1 MEDIIWRLDQ
11 KINDKGIPV
20 DTEALTATQIEIEK
34 ELIRLNE
41 VCVSICGFRASQ
53 RNAIMDWVKSQ
64 GVVIPD
70 LTKQTVKETLAGDLP
85 ADVRKVLK
93 IRQMVGKT
101 STAKVGRL
109 LNWTCEDG
117 RVRNTLQYYGAYRT
131 GRFAGR
137 GPQIQN
143 FPRGGLSKQS
153 VEDALRMIRDGET
166 YLGIDDLFDTVSSL
180 LRAFIKAPEGRHFV
194 VADLA
199 GIEARVLPWLAE
211 DEETLD
217 IFRNG
222 EDIYKFAAAQIYK
235 KEYED
240 ITKKERFVGKVATLS
255 LGYGGGFLAFTGMA
269 KTYGVI
275 DMDEGFAETI
285 KTQWRRANSKIVR
298 LWRTVEKAAVY
309 AVKHPNQ
316 TITTAGG
323 RLKFIHDGDD
333 LKIMLPS
340 SRAMHYPKFSY
351 TYDRYKGNILT
362 HMGSTAAGWGE
373 LRTWGAKLCENITQ
387 AVARDVLAHSMPE
400 IDKAGFEIVFHV
412 HDEIVAEV
420 DDGDEK
426 LTSDYLVE
434 LMTNGHLWTKGLPLD
449 AEGETMK
456 RYRK

>member
-1 MEDIIWRLDQ
+1 MEDIIWALDQ

-20 DTEALTATQIEIEK
+20 DTEALEATQIEIEK
-34 ELIRLNE
+34 ELARLNE

-53 RNAIMDWVKSQ
+53 RNAILDWIKSQ
-64 GVVIPD
+64 GVVLPD
-70 LTKQTVKETLAGDLP
+70 LTKLTVKETLAGELP
-85 ADVRKVLK
+85 ADVRRVLK

-109 LNWTCEDG
+109 LNWTCADG

-143 FPRGGLSKQS
+143 FPRGSLSEQE
-153 VEDALRMIRDGET
+153 VEDALRMIRNGET

-180 LRAFIKAPEGRHFV
+180 LRAFIKAPEGKHFV

-199 GIEARVLPWLAE
+199 GIEARVLPWLAR
-211 DEETLD
+211 DEKTLD
-217 IFRNG
+217 IFRDG

-240 ITKKERFVGKVATLS
+240 ITKEERFTGKVATLS
-255 LGYGGGFLAFTGMA
+255 LGYGGGVMAFTGMA
-269 KTYGVI
+269 KVYGVDI
-275 DMDEGFAETI
+275 DEAFAEDI
-285 KTQWRRANSKIVR
+285 KTQWRDANPKIVQ
-298 LWRTVEKAAVY
+298 LWRTVEKAAVH
-309 AVKHPNQ
+309 AVKHKNQ
-316 TITTAGG
+316 TVSIAGG
-323 RLKFIHDGDD
+323 KLKFHHDGED
-333 LKIMLPS
+333 LKITLPS
-340 SRAMHYPKFSY
+340 ARALHYPKFEHTHDNY
-351 TYDRYKGNILT
+351 RGNTLT
-362 HMGSTAAGWGE
+362 HMGGTISGWGE
-373 LRTWGAKLCENITQ
+373 LRTYGAKMVENVTQ
-387 AVARDVLAHSMPE
+387 AVARDVLAHAMPE

-426 LTSDYLVE
+426 LTSNYLVE
-434 LMTNGHLWTKGLPLD
+434 LMTDGHLWTKGLPLD

>member
-1 MEDIIWRLDQ
+1 MEDTIWALDQ

-20 DTEALTATQIEIEK
+20 DTEALTATQKEIDK
-34 ELIRLNE
+34 ELVRLNE
-41 VCVSICGFRASQ
+41 VCVSVCGFRASQ

-143 FPRGGLSKQS
+143 FPRGRLNEQE

-180 LRAFIKAPEGRHFV
+180 LRAFIKAPEGKHFV

-199 GIEARVLPWLAE
+199 GIEARVLPWLAG
-211 DEETLD
+211 DEKTLD

-235 KEYED
+235 KDYKD
-240 ITKKERFVGKVATLS
+240 ITKEERFTGKIATLS
-255 LGYGGGFLAFTGMA
+255 LGYGGGMLAFTGMA
-269 KTYGVI
+269 KTYSV
-275 DMDEGFAETI
+275 DMDEAFAEDI
-285 KTQWRRANSKIVR
+285 KNQWRDANPKIVQ
-298 LWRTVEKAAVY
+298 LWYSIEKAVIHAY
-309 AVKHPNQ
+309 KHPKQ
-316 TITTAGG
+316 PITLADGK
-323 RLKFIHDGDD
+323 LKIIHDGDN
-333 LKIMLPS
+333 LKIRLPS
-340 SRAMHYPKFSY
+340 SRVMYYPRFEHESHKF
-351 TYDRYKGNILT
+351 KGDLLT
-362 HMGSTAAGWGE
+362 HMGGTLAGWGE

-387 AVARDVLAHSMPE
+387 ACARDVLAHSMPA

>member
-1 MEDIIWRLDQ
+1 M
-11 KINDKGIPV
+11 V
-20 DTEALTATQIEIEK
+20 
-34 ELIRLNE
+34 
-41 VCVSICGFRASQ
+41 
-53 RNAIMDWVKSQ
+53 
-64 GVVIPD
+64 D
-70 LTKQTVKETLAGDLP
+70 LTKLTVKETLTGDLP
-85 ADVRKVLK
+85 KRVRKVLD

-109 LNWTCEDG
+109 LDWTCADG

-143 FPRGGLSKQS
+143 FPRGTLSEQE
-153 VEDALRMIRDGET
+153 VEDALRMIRDGDT

-199 GIEARVLPWLAE
+199 GIEARVLPWLAG
-211 DEETLD
+211 DEKTLD

-235 KEYED
+235 KDYKD
-240 ITKKERFVGKVATLS
+240 ITKEERFTGKVATLS
-255 LGYGGGFLAFTGMA
+255 LGYGGGVKAFLSMA
-269 KTYGVI
+269 KVYGVE
-275 DMDEGFAETI
+275 MTEEFAEEI
-285 KTQWRRANSKIVR
+285 KTQWREANPKIVE
-298 LWRTVEKAAVY
+298 LWRTVGKAA
-309 AVKHPNQ
+309 
-316 TITTAGG
+316 
-323 RLKFIHDGDD
+323 IHAYKNPDRPVTVANGKLRFMFDGDD
-333 LKIMLPS
+333 LMIKLPS
-340 SRAMHYPKFSY
+340 SRRLYYPGFEHKWVNKH
-351 TYDRYKGNILT
+351 TGDTMT
-362 HMGSTAAGWGE
+362 HMGGTLGGWGE
-373 LRTWGAKLCENITQ
+373 LTTYSAKLVENITQ

-400 IDKAGFEIVFHV
+400 IDKAGFEIIFHV

-426 LTSDYLVE
+426 LTADYLVE
-434 LMTNGHLWTKGLPLD
+434 LMTNGHLWTQGLPLD

>member
-1 MEDIIWRLDQ
+1 MEDIVWALDQ

-20 DTEALTATQIEIEK
+20 DTEALAATQREIDL
-34 ELIRLNE
+34 ELNRLND
-41 VCVSICGFRASQ
+41 VSVSICGFRASQ
-53 RNAIMDWVKSQ
+53 RNAILDWVRGQ
-64 GVVIPD
+64 GVVMVD
-70 LTKQTVKETLAGDLP
+70 LTKLTVKETLTGDLP
-85 ADVRKVLK
+85 KRVRKVLD

-109 LNWTCEDG
+109 LDWTCADG

-143 FPRGGLSKQS
+143 FPRGTLSEQE
-153 VEDALRMIRDGET
+153 VEDALRMIRDGDT

-199 GIEARVLPWLAE
+199 GIEARVLPWLAG
-211 DEETLD
+211 DEKTLD

-235 KEYED
+235 KDYKD
-240 ITKKERFVGKVATLS
+240 ITKEERFTGKVATLS
-255 LGYGGGFLAFTGMA
+255 LGYGGGVKAFLSMA
-269 KTYGVI
+269 KVYGVE
-275 DMDEGFAETI
+275 MTEEFAEEI
-285 KTQWRRANSKIVR
+285 KTQWREANPKIVE
-298 LWRTVEKAAVY
+298 LWRTVGKAA
-309 AVKHPNQ
+309 
-316 TITTAGG
+316 
-323 RLKFIHDGDD
+323 IHAYKNPDRPVTVANGKLRFMFDGDD
-333 LKIMLPS
+333 LMIKLPS
-340 SRAMHYPKFSY
+340 SRRLYYPGFEHKWVNKH
-351 TYDRYKGNILT
+351 TGDTMT
-362 HMGSTAAGWGE
+362 HMGGTLGGWGE
-373 LRTWGAKLCENITQ
+373 LTTYSAKLVENITQ

-400 IDKAGFEIVFHV
+400 IDKAGFEIIFHV

-426 LTSDYLVE
+426 LTADYLVE
-434 LMTNGHLWTKGLPLD
+434 LMTNGHLWTQGLPLD